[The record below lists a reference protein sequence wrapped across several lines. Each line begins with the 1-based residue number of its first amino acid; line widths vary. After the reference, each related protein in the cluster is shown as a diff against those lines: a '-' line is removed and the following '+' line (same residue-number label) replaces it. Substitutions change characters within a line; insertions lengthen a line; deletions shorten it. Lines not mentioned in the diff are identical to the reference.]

1 MDKDCA
7 ICHALSEAMANLD
20 VIRGYISIMS
30 SSDEEFGL
38 KESYIAKQI
47 EGIDKAMN
55 WHQYYHSTGK
65 SLCRDIRKPD
75 IVRRT
80 RRMPYRNPNG

>member
-20 VIRGYISIMS
+20 VIRGYIDVVS
-30 SSDEEFGL
+30 SSNEEFGL
-38 KESYIAKQI
+38 KKSYISKQI

-65 SLCRDIRKPD
+65 SLCRDT
-75 IVRRT
+75 VRQPVIKRT
-80 RRMPYRNPNG
+80 RRTPYRKSDG